1 MINKTL
7 LKAMSGCLL
16 LLVSSQ
22 AISGDDRFEK
32 EERESKDR
40 DSFSFAMIGDVPYG
54 VAPYADYPQFDN
66 LVDEINKR
74 KKLKWVIHT
83 GDIKSGG
90 SNCSD
95 ELFYDRLDRY
105 NGFKKPFIYTPGD
118 NEWTDCHRVNAG
130 EYQPLE
136 RLAKLREVFFA
147 NPGETIGGK
156 PMSVET
162 QAFVPGYEEFPEN
175 VRWSKSDVMFAAIH
189 VVGSNNGLKAFD
201 SSSSAVRGEED
212 DLEVARRIEAA
223 VYWINDTFD
232 KAIEEDAPGV
242 LIMMQANPKLEV
254 GYALP
259 RGDDLINARL
269 GFNEILSV
277 LEQRTLEFDKPVV
290 LAHGDSHYFRVD
302 KPGLVENG
310 FISNFTRFENFG
322 SSRVHWVK
330 VTVNPKSKHVFK
342 AQPMIIEANR

>member
-1 MINKTL
+1 
-7 LKAMSGCLL
+7 MSGCLL

-22 AISGDDRFEK
+22 SISGDGKFDDQ
-32 EERESKDR
+32 ERESKER

-54 VAPYADYPQFDN
+54 VAPYTDYPQFDN
-66 LVDEINKR
+66 LVAEINKR
-74 KKLKWVIHT
+74 KRLKWVIHT

-95 ELFYDRLDRY
+95 ELFFDRLNRY
-105 NGFKKPFIYTPGD
+105 NAINKSFIYTPGD

-136 RLAKLREVFFA
+136 RLARLREIFFA
-147 NPGETIGGK
+147 NPGMTIGGK
-156 PMSVET
+156 PMAVES
-162 QAFVPGYEEFPEN
+162 QAFIPGFEEFPEN
-175 VRWSKSDVMFAAIH
+175 VRWSKSDVIFAAIH

-201 SSSSAVRGEED
+201 AASSAKRSDAD
-212 DLEVARRIEAA
+212 DLEAARRIEAA
-223 VYWINDTFD
+223 VHWINDTFD
-232 KAIEEDAPGV
+232 KAMEEDAPGV

-259 RGDDLINARL
+259 SGTNLTNARL

-277 LEQRTLEFDKPVV
+277 LEQRTLAFGKPVV
-290 LAHGDSHYFRVD
+290 MAHGDSHYFRVD

-310 FISNFTRFENFG
+310 FISNFTRVENFG
-322 SSRVHWVK
+322 SSQVHWVK
-330 VTVNPKSKHVFK
+330 ITVNPKSKHVFK